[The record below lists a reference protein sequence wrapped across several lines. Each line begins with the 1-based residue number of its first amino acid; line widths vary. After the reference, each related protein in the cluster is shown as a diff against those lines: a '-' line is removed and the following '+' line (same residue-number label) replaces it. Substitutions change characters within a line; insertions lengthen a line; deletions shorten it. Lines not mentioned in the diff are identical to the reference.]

1 MKKWSLYVISEKK
14 SKLINWKKREE
25 EFLTLVKKIKD
36 EDNSENPYNCL
47 VPWSGGKDSTF
58 IALKLK
64 FEFSLRPLL
73 ITFAP
78 LIPNNI
84 GQYNRE
90 ALIKKGFDAL
100 YFRPN
105 QKVAK
110 LLAKRFFIERGNPK
124 APDVNKFNTSKTAIN
139 HNINIFLC

>member
-1 MKKWSLYVISEKK
+1 ME
-14 SKLINWKKREE
+14 KREE

-90 ALIKKGFDAL
+90 ALIKKDL
-100 YFRPN
+100 THYILDPT
-105 QKVAK
+105 KK
-110 LLAKRFFIERGNPK
+110 
-124 APDVNKFNTSKTAIN
+124 
-139 HNINIFLC
+139 

>member
-1 MKKWSLYVISEKK
+1 MVWWKR
-14 SKLINWKKREE
+14 LI
-25 EFLTLVKKIKD
+25 
-36 EDNSENPYNCL
+36 
-47 VPWSGGKDSTF
+47 F

-90 ALIKKGFDAL
+90 ALIKKG
-100 YFRPN
+100 
-105 QKVAK
+105 
-110 LLAKRFFIERGNPK
+110 I
-124 APDVNKFNTSKTAIN
+124 
-139 HNINIFLC
+139 